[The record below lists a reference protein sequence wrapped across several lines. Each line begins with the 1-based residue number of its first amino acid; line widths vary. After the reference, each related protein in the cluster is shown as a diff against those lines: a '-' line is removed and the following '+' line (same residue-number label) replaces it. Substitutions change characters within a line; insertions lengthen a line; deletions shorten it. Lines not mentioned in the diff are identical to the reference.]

1 MKFAASAAML
11 AYFSTLE
18 TELNRAIELANRAR
32 VNGADPTPGIEIPIA
47 KDLADRVEKLLSIE
61 GVAKKL
67 RELETTMSRE
77 EAALQVA
84 IAVAKGEIK
93 TFESNRDAIEAAVR
107 VAMAVLTEGVVAA
120 PIEGIAKIDLA
131 KNDDGTDYIRIYYA
145 GPIRSAGGTA
155 QALSVLAADYVRAN
169 LGIARFVPRPEE
181 VERYVEEITAYRRV
195 ANLQYLPSDDE
206 IRLIVRN
213 CPICIDGEPTE
224 EAEVE
229 GRRDLARIETNRI
242 RGGMA
247 LVIAEGIALKAPK
260 VKKHVDKLKLEG
272 WDWLDK
278 FVVTVKTDDASA
290 QLKPKDKYLQDLIAG
305 RPVFS
310 YPSRPGGFRLRYG
323 RGRNTSFAAA
333 GISPATMALMDDFIA
348 AGTQIKVE
356 RPGKAAGIAPV
367 DTIDGPTVRLFNG
380 DVLSIKTEEE
390 AKKIRPSVQQI
401 LDIGEILINFGDF
414 LENNHPLV
422 PSSYCYEWWLQ
433 ELAAK
438 TSIKEPGD
446 LKNPNAEKALFLSD
460 TYKVPL
466 HPKYTYLWHDISI
479 DEFSRLAEYIRING
493 KYSDKLTFPNDDKI
507 KTILEVLLVPHIV
520 REKVVFIDE
529 PLPLMRCLGLD
540 TTLKKN
546 WINTESNIL
555 DTVSKASGITIR
567 ARAPIRIGARM
578 GRPEK
583 SDKREMK
590 PAPHVLFPIGGAGG
604 KRRSLVDVK
613 DFVDDEE
620 DKEKNNEFRNS
631 EFQTGLTYQKGKV
644 GTINVQIG
652 SRICPAC
659 KNRTFKNKC
668 TCGKFTHPLFKCE
681 SCGIE
686 IKTPFMGT
694 NTNPPCPKCK
704 KETTSVTEMDIDFI
718 SEYQKALDNVG
729 ERDVYKPKGVLGL
742 TSKNKTPEP
751 LEKGVLRA
759 KHDVVMFKDGTVR
772 YDLSDMPLTHIK
784 PGELGVSV
792 LKFKELGYINDTY
805 GNPLV
810 DENQILELKVQ
821 DIVVSKDCAEYL
833 LKTARFIDD
842 LLTRYYK
849 VEPYYNIERI
859 DDLIGKLVIG
869 LAPHT
874 SAGVLARL
882 VGFTTASVGYG
893 HPFFHAAKRRN
904 CFQGDEKLLVQ
915 KRDGFELLT
924 IRELVESNLIEN
936 TEKDDFGTEIK
947 KINGLRT
954 FAFNIKTKKFELA
967 DITHFSK
974 HIAPEKLIEIKTK
987 SGRKIVVT
995 KDHTFPDSSGEKVR
1009 APDVDE
1015 LLIPWN
1021 IKRPL
1026 IEGKENID
1034 LLSITDAQDVMIRT
1048 DCDVFEDDVQFS
1060 QISNNLG
1067 MSYKTFTNYI
1077 YRKSYPLEI
1086 INRFNHGVIDAG
1098 NYLLGSKRD
1107 KASIKPSIT
1116 VNEDFL
1122 SLLGFYLAEGFIK
1135 KNQNN
1140 CHQVSI
1146 TATKEWARCILEE
1159 KINAVFGLS
1168 PSISGNH
1175 VTICS
1180 RFVLELFEELK
1191 IGKDAKTK
1199 RVPDFVYALPEEKI
1213 SAFLGGYFTGDG
1225 SCSLQSTLEVNVT
1238 SVNKWLIDGMSFLLM
1253 FSGIKHSIYEEE
1265 REVKSDLI
1273 LKFYGKPKLIHSYKI
1288 RIYGSQARKFIEDIG
1303 FLGEKQKYAQDL
1315 LKKWLAKEG
1324 QTRTNFDEDVFI
1336 DKVVEKKE
1344 IKSNDKYVYNLTVD
1358 THHTLICSGITTFQ
1372 CDGDEDCVML
1382 LMDGLLNFSRSY
1394 LPDRRGGQM
1403 DAPLVL
1409 TSRIDPNEV
1418 DKEAHNV
1425 DVLFQYPLAFY
1436 EATLKFANAKDLV
1449 KIMDTVSGR
1458 LGTPGQYEGF
1468 GFTHDTANIAA
1479 GPRNSA
1485 YKTLGTMIEKME
1497 AQLGLARKI
1506 KAVDPTDVAERV
1518 INSHFL
1524 PDLIGNLRS
1533 FSKQKVRCTKCN
1545 AKYRRPPLQG
1555 TCPRCGGN
1563 IVLTVHEGSVRK
1575 YLETSLRIADEYN
1588 VRHYT
1593 KQRLEL
1599 LEIEMRSLFES
1610 DKVKQKG
1617 LADFM

>member
-11 AYFSTLE
+11 AYFSILE

-32 VNGADPTPGIEIPIA
+32 VNGADPTPTIEIPIA

-446 LKNPNAEKALFLSD
+446 LKNPNSEKALFLSD

-479 DEFSRLAEYIRING
+479 DEFSRLAEYFRING
-493 KYSDKLTFPNDDKI
+493 KYSDKLSFPNDDKI

-546 WINTESNIL
+546 RVNTESNIL
-555 DTVSKASGITIR
+555 DMVSKASGITIR

-686 IKTPFMGT
+686 IKTPFAGT

-704 KETTSVTEMDIDFI
+704 KETTSVTEMDIDFL
-718 SEYQKALDNVG
+718 SEYQMALDKVG

-849 VEPYYNIERI
+849 VEPYYNIDKI

-924 IRELVESNLIEN
+924 IRELVESNLIGNIER
-936 TEKDDFGTEIK
+936 DDFGTEYK
-947 KINGLRT
+947 KINGMRT

-967 DITHFSK
+967 DITHISK

-1009 APDVDE
+1009 AQDADE

-1021 IKRPL
+1021 IKRPS

-1034 LLSITDAQDVMIRT
+1034 LLSITDVQDIM
-1048 DCDVFEDDVQFS
+1048 
-1060 QISNNLG
+1060 N
-1067 MSYKTFTNYI
+1067 
-1077 YRKSYPLEI
+1077 
-1086 INRFNHGVIDAG
+1086 
-1098 NYLLGSKRD
+1098 
-1107 KASIKPSIT
+1107 
-1116 VNEDFL
+1116 
-1122 SLLGFYLAEGFIK
+1122 
-1135 KNQNN
+1135 
-1140 CHQVSI
+1140 
-1146 TATKEWARCILEE
+1146 
-1159 KINAVFGLS
+1159 
-1168 PSISGNH
+1168 
-1175 VTICS
+1175 
-1180 RFVLELFEELK
+1180 
-1191 IGKDAKTK
+1191 GKGTKTK
-1199 RVPDFVYALPEEKI
+1199 RIPNFVYSLPEDKI
-1213 SAFLGGYFTGDG
+1213 CAFLRGYFTGDG
-1225 SCSLQSTLEVNVT
+1225 SCSVESTLEVNVT
-1238 SVNKWLIDGMSFLLM
+1238 SVNKWLIDGVSFLLM
-1253 FSGIKHSIYEEE
+1253 FSGIKHSINA
-1265 REVKSDLI
+1265 D
-1273 LKFYGKPKLIHSYKI
+1273 KI
-1288 RIYGSQARKFIEDIG
+1288 RIYGSEARKFIEDIG
-1303 FLGEKQKYAQDL
+1303 FLGEKQKYAKDL
-1315 LKKWLAKEG
+1315 LKKWLVKEG

-1344 IKSNDKYVYNLTVD
+1344 INSSDKYVYNLTVD
-1358 THHTLICSGITTFQ
+1358 THHNLICSGITTFQ

-1533 FSKQKVRCTKCN
+1533 FSKQKVRCTKCG

>member
-1 MKFAASAAML
+1 MKFAASDAML
-11 AYFSTLE
+11 AYFGALE
-18 TELNRAIELANRAR
+18 AELDRAIEIANRAR
-32 VNGADPTPGIEIPIA
+32 ANGADPTPTIEIPIA

-93 TFESNRDAIEAAVR
+93 NFESNRDAIEAAVR

-229 GRRDLARIETNRI
+229 GRRDLPRIETNRI

-333 GISPATMALMDDFIA
+333 GISPATMVMMDDFIA

-356 RPGKAAGIAPV
+356 RPGKAAGTAPV

-380 DVLSIKTEEE
+380 DVLNIKTAEE
-390 AKKIRPSVQQI
+390 AQKIRPSVKQI

-422 PSSYCYEWWLQ
+422 PSSYCFEWWLA
-433 ELAAK
+433 ELMAK
-438 TSIKEPGD
+438 TSIKGD
-446 LKNPNAEKALFLSD
+446 LKNPGQEEALSLSD
-460 TYKVPL
+460 KFKVPL

-479 DEFSRLAEYIRING
+479 EEFSQLSEYIHKNG
-493 KYSDKLTFPNDDKI
+493 AYSDRLSFVLDEKI
-507 KTILEVLLVPHIV
+507 KNILEVLLVPHIV
-520 REKVVFIDE
+520 REKKVVIEE

-540 TTLKKN
+540 TTLKKTS
-546 WINTESNIL
+546 IIMGANIL
-555 DTVSKASGITIR
+555 DAVSKTSGITIR

-583 SDKREMK
+583 SNKREMK

-620 DKEKNNEFRNS
+620 ISKEKNNEFKNS

-652 SRICPAC
+652 QRICPAC
-659 KNRTFKNKC
+659 QNRTFKNRC
-668 TCGKFTHPLFKCE
+668 TCGKFTTPLLKCQ

-686 IKTPFMGT
+686 VNKPI
-694 NTNPPCPKCK
+694 CPKCK

-718 SEYQKALDNVG
+718 SEYQKALDNLG
-729 ERDVYKPKGVLGL
+729 ERDVFKPKGVLGL
-742 TSKNKTPEP
+742 TSRNKTPEP

-792 LKFKELGYINDTY
+792 SKFKEMGYVNDTF
-805 GNPLV
+805 GNPLT
-810 DENQILELKVQ
+810 DENQVLELKVQ

-833 LKTARFIDD
+833 LKTAHFIDD

-849 VEPYYNIERI
+849 VESYYNIDKI

-882 VGFTTASVGYG
+882 VGFTTASVGYA

-904 CFQGDEKLLVQ
+904 CFHGDEKLMVQ
-915 KRDGFELLT
+915 RGDNFELLT
-924 IRELVESNLIEN
+924 IRELVELNLIDN
-936 TEKDDFGTEIK
+936 LEKDDFGTEYK
-947 KINGLRT
+947 KVKGLKT
-954 FAFNIKTKKFELA
+954 FAFNIRTKKLEFA
-967 DITHFSK
+967 DITHVSK
-974 HIAPEKLIEIKTK
+974 HVSPEKLIEIKTK

-995 KDHTFPDSSGEKVR
+995 KDHLFPDKSGEKVR
-1009 APDVDE
+1009 AEDADE

-1021 IKRPL
+1021 IKRPPV
-1026 IEGKENID
+1026 ESKENID
-1034 LLSITDAQDVMIRT
+1034 LLSITD
-1048 DCDVFEDDVQFS
+1048 
-1060 QISNNLG
+1060 
-1067 MSYKTFTNYI
+1067 
-1077 YRKSYPLEI
+1077 
-1086 INRFNHGVIDAG
+1086 
-1098 NYLLGSKRD
+1098 
-1107 KASIKPSIT
+1107 
-1116 VNEDFL
+1116 
-1122 SLLGFYLAEGFIK
+1122 
-1135 KNQNN
+1135 
-1140 CHQVSI
+1140 
-1146 TATKEWARCILEE
+1146 E
-1159 KINAVFGLS
+1159 KI
-1168 PSISGNH
+1168 
-1175 VTICS
+1175 
-1180 RFVLELFEELK
+1180 
-1191 IGKDAKTK
+1191 K
-1199 RVPDFVYALPEEKI
+1199 RIPNFIYSLPEDKI
-1213 SAFLGGYFTGDG
+1213 KAFLRDYFTGDG
-1225 SCSLQSTLEVNVT
+1225 SCSLESNLEVNVT
-1238 SVNKWLIDGMSFLLM
+1238 SANKWLIDGVSYLLM
-1253 FSGIKHSIYEEE
+1253 FSGIKHSIYE
-1265 REVKSDLI
+1265 D
-1273 LKFYGKPKLIHSYKI
+1273 SYKI
-1288 RIYGSQARKFIEDIG
+1288 RIYGREAGKFIEDIG
-1303 FLGEKQKYAQDL
+1303 FLGEKQKHAEEL
-1315 LKKWLAKEG
+1315 MKKWLPKKG
-1324 QTRTNFDEDVFI
+1324 SVRTSFDEDVFI

-1344 IKSNDKYVYNLTVD
+1344 INSRDKYVYNLTVD
-1358 THHTLICSGITTFQ
+1358 THHSLICSGITTFQ

-1382 LMDGLLNFSRSY
+1382 LMDGLVNFSRSY

-1436 EATLKFANAKDLV
+1436 EATLKYANPKDLV

-1458 LGTPGQYEGF
+1458 LGTPAQYEGF

-1506 KAVDPTDVAERV
+1506 KAVDPQDVAERV

-1533 FSKQKVRCTKCN
+1533 FSKQKVRCTKCG

>member
-1 MKFAASAAML
+1 MKFAASETML
-11 AYFSTLE
+11 AYFNTLE

-32 VNGADPTPGIEIPIA
+32 ANGSDPTPTIEIPIA
-47 KDLADRVEKLLSIE
+47 KDLADRVEKLLNIE

-84 IAVAKGEIK
+84 ISVAKGEIK
-93 TFESNRDAIEAAVR
+93 RFDSNKDAIEAAVR

-229 GRRDLARIETNRI
+229 GRRDLQRIETNRI

-272 WDWLDK
+272 WDWLEK
-278 FVVTVKTDDASA
+278 FVVTVKSDDPSA

-333 GISPATMALMDDFIA
+333 GTSPATMIMMDDFIA
-348 AGTQIKVE
+348 AGTQLKVE
-356 RPGKAAGIAPV
+356 RPGKAAAMGPV
-367 DTIDGPTVRLFNG
+367 DTLEGPTVRLFNG
-380 DVLSIKTEEE
+380 DVLRIDTAEE
-390 AKKIRPSVQQI
+390 ALKIRPSVQKI

-422 PSSYCYEWWLQ
+422 PSSYCYEWWIQ

-438 TSIKEPGD
+438 TATIKELGD
-446 LKNPNAEKALFLSD
+446 LKDPDQEKALSLSR
-460 TYKVPL
+460 TYSVPL

-479 DEFSRLAEYIRING
+479 DDYSRLAEYIQKNG
-493 KYSDKLTFPNDDKI
+493 KYTEKLSFPVDEKI
-507 KTILEVLLVPHIV
+507 KDILEVLLVPHIV
-520 REKVVFIDE
+520 REKQIYIVE
-529 PLPLMRCLGLD
+529 PLPLMTCLGMD
-540 TTLKKN
+540 KTLKKT
-546 WINTESNIL
+546 WSIPEANIM
-555 DTVSKASGITIR
+555 DTLLKVSGIIIR

-590 PAPHVLFPIGGAGG
+590 PAPHVLFPIGDAGG
-604 KRRSLVDVK
+604 KRRSLQNAK
-613 DFVDDEE
+613 EFVEEE
-620 DKEKNNEFRNS
+620 DNGNGRNNDLK
-631 EFQTGLTYQKGKV
+631 TGLTIQKGKV
-644 GTINVQIG
+644 GTIKVQIG
-652 SRICPAC
+652 QRICSSC
-659 KNRTFKNKC
+659 KIKTYKNRC
-668 TCGKFTHPLFKCE
+668 SCGKFTQPLLKCE

-686 IKTPFMGT
+686 VNKPL
-694 NTNPPCPKCK
+694 CPKCN
-704 KETTSVTEMDIDFI
+704 KETDCVTEMDIDFK
-718 SEYQKALDNVG
+718 SEVALALNNIG
-729 ERDVYKPKGVLGL
+729 ERDTLEIKCVLGL
-742 TSKNKTPEP
+742 MSKNKSPEP
-751 LEKGVLRA
+751 LEKGALRA
-759 KHDVVMFKDGTVR
+759 KHDIVMFKDGTVR

-784 PGELGVSV
+784 PKEIGVAVSK
-792 LKFKELGYINDTY
+792 LKELGYVNDTY

-821 DIVVSKDCAEYL
+821 DIVVSKDCGEYL

-842 LLTRYYK
+842 LLVKYYK
-849 VEPYYNIERI
+849 VESYYNMENIR
-859 DDLIGKLVIG
+859 DLIGKLVIG

-874 SAGVLARL
+874 SAGVLGRL
-882 VGFTTASVGYG
+882 VGFTNASVGYA

-904 CFQGDEKLLVQ
+904 
-915 KRDGFELLT
+915 
-924 IRELVESNLIEN
+924 
-936 TEKDDFGTEIK
+936 
-947 KINGLRT
+947 
-954 FAFNIKTKKFELA
+954 
-967 DITHFSK
+967 
-974 HIAPEKLIEIKTK
+974 
-987 SGRKIVVT
+987 
-995 KDHTFPDSSGEKVR
+995 
-1009 APDVDE
+1009 
-1015 LLIPWN
+1015 
-1021 IKRPL
+1021 
-1026 IEGKENID
+1026 
-1034 LLSITDAQDVMIRT
+1034 
-1048 DCDVFEDDVQFS
+1048 
-1060 QISNNLG
+1060 
-1067 MSYKTFTNYI
+1067 
-1077 YRKSYPLEI
+1077 
-1086 INRFNHGVIDAG
+1086 
-1098 NYLLGSKRD
+1098 
-1107 KASIKPSIT
+1107 
-1116 VNEDFL
+1116 
-1122 SLLGFYLAEGFIK
+1122 
-1135 KNQNN
+1135 
-1140 CHQVSI
+1140 
-1146 TATKEWARCILEE
+1146 
-1159 KINAVFGLS
+1159 
-1168 PSISGNH
+1168 
-1175 VTICS
+1175 
-1180 RFVLELFEELK
+1180 
-1191 IGKDAKTK
+1191 
-1199 RVPDFVYALPEEKI
+1199 
-1213 SAFLGGYFTGDG
+1213 
-1225 SCSLQSTLEVNVT
+1225 
-1238 SVNKWLIDGMSFLLM
+1238 
-1253 FSGIKHSIYEEE
+1253 
-1265 REVKSDLI
+1265 
-1273 LKFYGKPKLIHSYKI
+1273 
-1288 RIYGSQARKFIEDIG
+1288 
-1303 FLGEKQKYAQDL
+1303 
-1315 LKKWLAKEG
+1315 
-1324 QTRTNFDEDVFI
+1324 
-1336 DKVVEKKE
+1336 
-1344 IKSNDKYVYNLTVD
+1344 
-1358 THHTLICSGITTFQ
+1358 

-1425 DVLFQYPLAFY
+1425 DVRFQYPLEFY
-1436 EATLKFANAKDLV
+1436 EATLAYKNPKDLV
-1449 KIMDTVSGR
+1449 KIMDMVSGR
-1458 LGTPGQYEGF
+1458 LGTPAQYEGF

-1479 GPRNSA
+1479 GPKNSA

-1506 KAVDPTDVAERV
+1506 KAVDPQDVAERV

-1524 PDLIGNLRS
+1524 PDLVGNLRS
-1533 FSKQKVRCTKCN
+1533 FSKQKVRCTKCG
-1545 AKYRRPPLQG
+1545 AKYRRPPLRG
-1555 TCPRCGGN
+1555 SCPKCGGN

-1588 VRHYT
+1588 VKPYT
-1593 KQRLEL
+1593 KQRLQL

>member
-1 MKFAASAAML
+1 MKFAASETML
-11 AYFSTLE
+11 AYFNTLE
-18 TELNRAIELANRAR
+18 LELNRAIELANRAR
-32 VNGADPTPGIEIPIA
+32 ANGADPTPASEIPIA
-47 KDLADRVEKLLSIE
+47 KDLADRVEKLLNIE

-84 IAVAKGEIK
+84 ICVAKGEIK
-93 TFESNRDAIEAAVR
+93 HFDSNRDAIEAAVR

-229 GRRDLARIETNRI
+229 GRRDLQRIETNRI

-272 WDWLDK
+272 WDWLEK
-278 FVVTVKTDDASA
+278 FVVTVKSDDPSA

-333 GISPATMALMDDFIA
+333 GTSPATMVMMDDFIA
-348 AGTQIKVE
+348 AGTQLKVE
-356 RPGKAAGIAPV
+356 RPGKAAAMGPV
-367 DTIDGPTVRLFNG
+367 DTLEGPTVRLFNG
-380 DVLSIKTEEE
+380 DVLRIDTAEE
-390 AKKIRPSVQQI
+390 ALKLRPSVQKI

-422 PSSYCYEWWLQ
+422 PSSYCYEWWIQ
-433 ELAAK
+433 ELEAK
-438 TSIKEPGD
+438 IRTLNLNTATLKELGD
-446 LKNPNAEKALFLSD
+446 LKNPDQEKVLSLSR
-460 TYKVPL
+460 TYNVPL

-479 DEFSRLAEYIRING
+479 DDYSRLAEYIQENG
-493 KYSDKLTFPNDDKI
+493 KYEEKLSFPMDEKI
-507 KTILEVLLVPHIV
+507 KDILEVLLVPHIV
-520 REKVVFIDE
+520 REKQIYVNE
-529 PLPLMRCLGLD
+529 PLPLMVCLGFETPIISNNLNGVSNID
-540 TTLKKN
+540 KTLKKT
-546 WINTESNIL
+546 WTVPEANIMDML
-555 DTVSKASGITIR
+555 LKVSGMTIR

-590 PAPHVLFPIGGAGG
+590 PAPHVLFPIGDAGG
-604 KRRSLVDVK
+604 KRRSLQNAKEYVE
-613 DFVDDEE
+613 EE
-620 DKEKNNEFRNS
+620 DGDWRNNDLK
-631 EFQTGLTYQKGKV
+631 TGLTIQKGKV
-644 GTINVQIG
+644 GTIKVEIG
-652 SRICPAC
+652 QRICSSC
-659 KNRTFKNKC
+659 KIKTFKNRC
-668 TCGKFTHPLFKCE
+668 LCGKYTQPLLKCD

-686 IKTPFMGT
+686 VNKPL
-694 NTNPPCPKCK
+694 CPKCNK
-704 KETTSVTEMDIDFI
+704 ATTCVTEMDIDFK
-718 SEYQKALDNVG
+718 SEVALALNNIG
-729 ERDVYKPKGVLGL
+729 ERDTLEIKCVLGL
-742 TSKNKTPEP
+742 MSKNKTPEP
-751 LEKGVLRA
+751 LEKGALRA
-759 KHDVVMFKDGTVR
+759 KHDIVMFKDGTVR

-784 PGELGVSV
+784 PKEIGVGVS
-792 LKFKELGYINDTY
+792 KMKELGYVNDTY

-821 DIVVSKDCAEYL
+821 DIVVSKDCGEYL

-842 LLTRYYK
+842 LLVKYYK
-849 VEPYYNIERI
+849 VESYYNLENIS
-859 DDLIGKLVIG
+859 DLIGELVIG

-874 SAGVLARL
+874 SAGVLGRL
-882 VGFTTASVGYG
+882 VGFTNASVGYA

-904 CFQGDEKLLVQ
+904 CFHGDEKLLVL
-915 KRDGFELLT
+915 KGDSFELLT
-924 IRELVESNLIEN
+924 IHELVELNLIGE
-936 TEKDDFGTEIK
+936 TEKDDFGAEYKEVHGIK
-947 KINGLRT
+947 T
-954 FAFNIKTKKFELA
+954 YAFNIKTKKFELA
-967 DITHFSK
+967 DITHVSK
-974 HIAPEKLIEIKTK
+974 HVAPEKLIEIKTK

-995 KDHTFPDSSGEKVR
+995 KDHPFPDRTGAKVR
-1009 APDVDE
+1009 AADVKE

-1021 IKRPL
+1021 LKRPT
-1026 IEGKENID
+1026 IETKKNID
-1034 LLSITDAQDVMIRT
+1034 LL
-1048 DCDVFEDDVQFS
+1048 
-1060 QISNNLG
+1060 
-1067 MSYKTFTNYI
+1067 
-1077 YRKSYPLEI
+1077 I
-1086 INRFNHGVIDAG
+1086 I
-1098 NYLLGSKRD
+1098 
-1107 KASIKPSIT
+1107 
-1116 VNEDFL
+1116 
-1122 SLLGFYLAEGFIK
+1122 
-1135 KNQNN
+1135 
-1140 CHQVSI
+1140 
-1146 TATKEWARCILEE
+1146 
-1159 KINAVFGLS
+1159 
-1168 PSISGNH
+1168 
-1175 VTICS
+1175 
-1180 RFVLELFEELK
+1180 
-1191 IGKDAKTK
+1191 DAKTN
-1199 RVPDFVYALPEEKI
+1199 RVPNFVYSLPKDKLSALLI
-1213 SAFLGGYFTGDG
+1213 GYFTEYG
-1225 SCSLQSTLEVNVT
+1225 SCSLKSTIEVNLT
-1238 SVNKWLIDGMSFLLM
+1238 SENKWLIDAVSILLM
-1253 FSGIKHSIYEEE
+1253 FSGIKHSIYKE
-1265 REVKSDLI
+1265 
-1273 LKFYGKPKLIHSYKI
+1273 KI
-1288 RIYGSQARKFIEDIG
+1288 GIYSSEAEKFIENIG
-1303 FLGEKQKYAQDL
+1303 FLGEMQKNAEEL
-1315 LKKWLAKEG
+1315 LNKWMENKG
-1324 QTRTNFDEDVFI
+1324 QTRTSFDEDVFI

-1344 IKSNDKYVYNLTVD
+1344 IISQDKYVYNLTVD
-1358 THHTLICSGITTFQ
+1358 THHSLICSGITTFQ

-1425 DVLFQYPLAFY
+1425 DVRFQYPLEFY
-1436 EATLKFANAKDLV
+1436 EATLAYTNPKDLV
-1449 KIMDTVSGR
+1449 KIMDMVSGR
-1458 LGTPGQYEGF
+1458 LGTPAQYEGF
-1468 GFTHDTANIAA
+1468 GFTHDTTNIAA

-1506 KAVDPTDVAERV
+1506 KAVDPQDVAERV

-1524 PDLIGNLRS
+1524 PDIIGNLRS
-1533 FSKQKVRCTKCN
+1533 FSKQKVRCTKCG
-1545 AKYRRPPLQG
+1545 AKYRRPPLRG
-1555 TCPRCGGN
+1555 SCPKCGGN

-1575 YLETSLRIADEYN
+1575 YLETSLRVADEYN
-1588 VRHYT
+1588 VRPYT

>member
-1 MKFAASAAML
+1 MKFAASETML
-11 AYFSTLE
+11 AYFNTLE
-18 TELNRAIELANRAR
+18 LELNRAIELANRAR
-32 VNGADPTPGIEIPIA
+32 ANGADPTPAIEIPIA
-47 KDLADRVEKLLSIE
+47 KDLADRVEKLLNIE

-84 IAVAKGEIK
+84 ICVAKGEIK
-93 TFESNRDAIEAAVR
+93 QFDSNRDAIEAAVR

-272 WDWLDK
+272 WDWLEK
-278 FVVTVKTDDASA
+278 FVVTVKSDDPSA

-333 GISPATMALMDDFIA
+333 GISPATMVMMDDFIA
-348 AGTQIKVE
+348 AGTQLKVE
-356 RPGKAAGIAPV
+356 RPGKAAAMGPV
-367 DTIDGPTVRLFNG
+367 DTLEGPTVRLFNG
-380 DVLSIKTEEE
+380 DVLRIDTAEE
-390 AKKIRPSVQQI
+390 ALKIRPSVQKI

-422 PSSYCYEWWLQ
+422 PSSYCYEWWIQ

-438 TSIKEPGD
+438 TVAIKELGD
-446 LKNPNAEKALFLSD
+446 LKDPDQEKALSLSR
-460 TYKVPL
+460 TYNVPL
-466 HPKYTYLWHDISI
+466 HPKYTYLWHDISV
-479 DEFSRLAEYIRING
+479 DDYSLLAEYIQKNG
-493 KYSDKLTFPNDDKI
+493 KYVEKLTFPMDEKI
-507 KTILEVLLVPHIV
+507 KDILEVLLVPHIV
-520 REKVVFIDE
+520 REKQIYIDE
-529 PLPLMRCLGLD
+529 PLPLMTCLGFEIPIISKNLNGVSNND
-540 TTLKKN
+540 NILKKT
-546 WINTESNIL
+546 WTVTQGNIM
-555 DTVSKASGITIR
+555 DTLLKVSGITIR

-590 PAPHVLFPIGGAGG
+590 PAPHVLFPIGEAGG
-604 KRRSLVDVK
+604 KRRLLQNAKEYVE
-613 DFVDDEE
+613 EE
-620 DKEKNNEFRNS
+620 DGDGRNNDLR
-631 EFQTGLTYQKGKV
+631 TGLTIQKGKV
-644 GTINVQIG
+644 GTIKVQIG
-652 SRICPAC
+652 QRICSSC
-659 KNRTFKNKC
+659 KIKTFKNRC
-668 TCGKFTHPLFKCE
+668 SCGIFTQPLLKCE
-681 SCGIE
+681 SCSIE
-686 IKTPFMGT
+686 VNKPL
-694 NTNPPCPKCK
+694 CPKCNK
-704 KETTSVTEMDIDFI
+704 KTTCVTEMDIDFK
-718 SEYQKALDNVG
+718 SEVALALHNIG
-729 ERDVYKPKGVLGL
+729 ERDTLEIKCVLGL
-742 TSKNKTPEP
+742 MSKNKSPEP
-751 LEKGVLRA
+751 LEKGALRA
-759 KHDVVMFKDGTVR
+759 KHDIVMFKDGTVR

-784 PGELGVSV
+784 PKEIGVQVS
-792 LKFKELGYINDTY
+792 KMKELGYVNDTY

-821 DIVVSKDCAEYL
+821 DIVVSKDCGEYL

-842 LLTRYYK
+842 LLVKYYK
-849 VEPYYNIERI
+849 VESYYNLEKIS
-859 DDLIGKLVIG
+859 DLIGELVIG

-874 SAGVLARL
+874 SAGVLGRL
-882 VGFTTASVGYG
+882 VGFTNASVGYA

-904 CFQGDEKLLVQ
+904 CFHGDEKLLVF
-915 KRDGFELLT
+915 KGDGFELLT
-924 IRELVESNLIEN
+924 IRELVELNLIGK
-936 TEKDDFGTEIK
+936 TQKDDFGAEYKEIQGIK
-947 KINGLRT
+947 T
-954 FAFNIKTKKFELA
+954 YAFNIKTKKFELA
-967 DITHFSK
+967 DITHVSK
-974 HIAPEKLIEIKTK
+974 NVSPEKLIEIKTK

-995 KDHTFPDSSGEKVR
+995 KDHLFPDRKCAKVR
-1009 APDVDE
+1009 AEDVKE

-1021 IKRPL
+1021 LKRPL
-1026 IEGKENID
+1026 IE
-1034 LLSITDAQDVMIRT
+1034 
-1048 DCDVFEDDVQFS
+1048 
-1060 QISNNLG
+1060 
-1067 MSYKTFTNYI
+1067 
-1077 YRKSYPLEI
+1077 
-1086 INRFNHGVIDAG
+1086 
-1098 NYLLGSKRD
+1098 
-1107 KASIKPSIT
+1107 
-1116 VNEDFL
+1116 
-1122 SLLGFYLAEGFIK
+1122 
-1135 KNQNN
+1135 
-1140 CHQVSI
+1140 
-1146 TATKEWARCILEE
+1146 TKEYIDMFS
-1159 KINAVFGLS
+1159 KI
-1168 PSISGNH
+1168 
-1175 VTICS
+1175 
-1180 RFVLELFEELK
+1180 
-1191 IGKDAKTK
+1191 DAKTN
-1199 RVPDFVYALPEEKI
+1199 RVPNFVYSLPKDKI
-1213 SAFLGGYFTGDG
+1213 SALLIGYFTEYG
-1225 SCSLQSTLEVNVT
+1225 SCSLQSTIEVNLT
-1238 SVNKWLIDGMSFLLM
+1238 SENKWLIDAVSILLM
-1253 FSGIKHSIYEEE
+1253 FSGIKHSIYKE
-1265 REVKSDLI
+1265 
-1273 LKFYGKPKLIHSYKI
+1273 KI
-1288 RIYGSQARKFIEDIG
+1288 GIYSSEAEKFIEDVG
-1303 FLGEKQKYAQDL
+1303 FLGEMQKNAEEL
-1315 LKKWLAKEG
+1315 LNKWMENKG
-1324 QTRTNFDEDVFI
+1324 QTRTSLDEDVFI

-1344 IKSNDKYVYNLTVD
+1344 INSQDKYVYNLTVD
-1358 THHTLICSGITTFQ
+1358 THHSLICSGITTFQ

-1425 DVLFQYPLAFY
+1425 DVRFQYPLEFY
-1436 EATLKFANAKDLV
+1436 EATLAYTNPKDLV
-1449 KIMDTVSGR
+1449 KIMDMVSGR
-1458 LGTPGQYEGF
+1458 LGTPAQYEGF
-1468 GFTHDTANIAA
+1468 GFTHDTTNIAA

-1506 KAVDPTDVAERV
+1506 KAVDPQDVAERV

-1524 PDLIGNLRS
+1524 PDIIGNLRS
-1533 FSKQKVRCTKCN
+1533 FSKQKVRCTKCG
-1545 AKYRRPPLQG
+1545 AKYRRPPLRG
-1555 TCPRCGGN
+1555 SCPKCGGN

-1575 YLETSLRIADEYN
+1575 YLETSLRVADEYN
-1588 VRHYT
+1588 VRPYT

>member
-1 MKFAASAAML
+1 MKFAASAEML
-11 AYFSTLE
+11 VYFNTLE

-32 VNGADPTPGIEIPIA
+32 ANGADPTPTIEIPIA

-229 GRRDLARIETNRI
+229 GRRDLPRIETNRI

-290 QLKPKDKYLQDLIAG
+290 QLKPRDKYLQDLIAG

-333 GISPATMALMDDFIA
+333 GISPATMVMMDDFIA

-438 TSIKEPGD
+438 TSIKED
-446 LKNPNAEKALFLSD
+446 LKNPNAEKALLLSD

-479 DEFSRLAEYIRING
+479 DEFSRLSEYIRING
-493 KYSDKLTFPNDDKI
+493 KYSDKLSFPIDEKI

-520 REKVVFIDE
+520 REKLVFIDE

-540 TTLKKN
+540 TTFKKN
-546 WINTESNIL
+546 WTNTESNIL
-555 DTVSKASGITIR
+555 DTVSKVSGITIR

-613 DFVDDEE
+613 DFVDDDDI
-620 DKEKNNEFRNS
+620 DKEKKNEFKSS

-652 SRICPAC
+652 QRICPAC
-659 KNRTFKNKC
+659 KNRTFKNRC
-668 TCGKFTHPLFKCE
+668 TCGKFTHPLLKCE

-686 IKTPFMGT
+686 VEKTI
-694 NTNPPCPKCK
+694 CPKCK

-784 PGELGVSV
+784 PRELGVSV
-792 LKFKELGYINDTY
+792 
-805 GNPLV
+805 
-810 DENQILELKVQ
+810 
-821 DIVVSKDCAEYL
+821 S
-833 LKTARFIDD
+833 
-842 LLTRYYK
+842 
-849 VEPYYNIERI
+849 
-859 DDLIGKLVIG
+859 
-869 LAPHT
+869 
-874 SAGVLARL
+874 
-882 VGFTTASVGYG
+882 
-893 HPFFHAAKRRN
+893 
-904 CFQGDEKLLVQ
+904 
-915 KRDGFELLT
+915 
-924 IRELVESNLIEN
+924 
-936 TEKDDFGTEIK
+936 EI
-947 KINGLRT
+947 
-954 FAFNIKTKKFELA
+954 
-967 DITHFSK
+967 
-974 HIAPEKLIEIKTK
+974 
-987 SGRKIVVT
+987 
-995 KDHTFPDSSGEKVR
+995 
-1009 APDVDE
+1009 
-1015 LLIPWN
+1015 
-1021 IKRPL
+1021 
-1026 IEGKENID
+1026 
-1034 LLSITDAQDVMIRT
+1034 
-1048 DCDVFEDDVQFS
+1048 
-1060 QISNNLG
+1060 
-1067 MSYKTFTNYI
+1067 
-1077 YRKSYPLEI
+1077 
-1086 INRFNHGVIDAG
+1086 
-1098 NYLLGSKRD
+1098 
-1107 KASIKPSIT
+1107 
-1116 VNEDFL
+1116 
-1122 SLLGFYLAEGFIK
+1122 
-1135 KNQNN
+1135 
-1140 CHQVSI
+1140 
-1146 TATKEWARCILEE
+1146 
-1159 KINAVFGLS
+1159 
-1168 PSISGNH
+1168 
-1175 VTICS
+1175 
-1180 RFVLELFEELK
+1180 
-1191 IGKDAKTK
+1191 
-1199 RVPDFVYALPEEKI
+1199 
-1213 SAFLGGYFTGDG
+1213 
-1225 SCSLQSTLEVNVT
+1225 
-1238 SVNKWLIDGMSFLLM
+1238 
-1253 FSGIKHSIYEEE
+1253 
-1265 REVKSDLI
+1265 
-1273 LKFYGKPKLIHSYKI
+1273 
-1288 RIYGSQARKFIEDIG
+1288 
-1303 FLGEKQKYAQDL
+1303 
-1315 LKKWLAKEG
+1315 
-1324 QTRTNFDEDVFI
+1324 
-1336 DKVVEKKE
+1336 
-1344 IKSNDKYVYNLTVD
+1344 
-1358 THHTLICSGITTFQ
+1358 
-1372 CDGDEDCVML
+1372 
-1382 LMDGLLNFSRSY
+1382 
-1394 LPDRRGGQM
+1394 
-1403 DAPLVL
+1403 
-1409 TSRIDPNEV
+1409 
-1418 DKEAHNV
+1418 
-1425 DVLFQYPLAFY
+1425 
-1436 EATLKFANAKDLV
+1436 
-1449 KIMDTVSGR
+1449 
-1458 LGTPGQYEGF
+1458 
-1468 GFTHDTANIAA
+1468 
-1479 GPRNSA
+1479 
-1485 YKTLGTMIEKME
+1485 
-1497 AQLGLARKI
+1497 
-1506 KAVDPTDVAERV
+1506 
-1518 INSHFL
+1518 
-1524 PDLIGNLRS
+1524 
-1533 FSKQKVRCTKCN
+1533 
-1545 AKYRRPPLQG
+1545 
-1555 TCPRCGGN
+1555 
-1563 IVLTVHEGSVRK
+1563 
-1575 YLETSLRIADEYN
+1575 
-1588 VRHYT
+1588 
-1593 KQRLEL
+1593 
-1599 LEIEMRSLFES
+1599 
-1610 DKVKQKG
+1610 
-1617 LADFM
+1617 

>member
-1 MKFAASAAML
+1 MKFAASETML
-11 AYFSTLE
+11 AYFNTLE
-18 TELNRAIELANRAR
+18 QELNRAIELANRAR
-32 VNGADPTPGIEIPIA
+32 ANGADPTPASEIPIA
-47 KDLADRVEKLLSIE
+47 KDLADRVEKLLNIE

-84 IAVAKGEIK
+84 ICVAKGEIK
-93 TFESNRDAIEAAVR
+93 QFDSSRDAIEAAVR

-120 PIEGIAKIDLA
+120 PIEGIARIDLA

-272 WDWLDK
+272 WNWLEK
-278 FVVTVKTDDASA
+278 FVVTVKSDDPSA

-333 GISPATMALMDDFIA
+333 GTSPATMVLMDDFIA
-348 AGTQIKVE
+348 AGTQLKIE
-356 RPGKAAGIAPV
+356 RPGKAAAMGPV
-367 DTIDGPTVRLFNG
+367 DTLEGPTVRLFNG
-380 DVLSIKTEEE
+380 DVLRVDTAEE
-390 AKKIRPSVQQI
+390 ALKIRPSVQKI

-422 PSSYCYEWWLQ
+422 PSSYCYEWWIQ

-438 TSIKEPGD
+438 TSIKELGD
-446 LKNPNAEKALFLSD
+446 LKNPDQEKALSLSR
-460 TYKVPL
+460 TYNVAL

-479 DEFSRLAEYIRING
+479 EDYSRLAEYIQKYG
-493 KYSDKLTFPNDDKI
+493 KFEEKLSFQVDEKI
-507 KTILEVLLVPHIV
+507 KDILEALLVPHIV
-520 REKVVFIDE
+520 REKHIYIDE
-529 PLPLMRCLGLD
+529 PLPLMTCLGFGTPIISKDLYGISNID
-540 TTLKKN
+540 KTLKKN
-546 WINTESNIL
+546 WTVAQGNIM
-555 DTVSKASGITIR
+555 DTLLKVSGITIR

-583 SDKREMK
+583 SDKREMT
-590 PAPHVLFPIGGAGG
+590 PAPHVLFPIGDAGG
-604 KRRSLVDVK
+604 KRRLLQNA
-613 DFVDDEE
+613 
-620 DKEKNNEFRNS
+620 KEYVEQDNGKGRHNDLK
-631 EFQTGLTYQKGKV
+631 TGLTIQKGKI
-644 GTINVQIG
+644 GTIKVEIG
-652 SRICPAC
+652 QRICSSC
-659 KNRTFKNKC
+659 KIKTFKNRC
-668 TCGKFTHPLFKCE
+668 TCGKYTQPLLKCE
-681 SCGIE
+681 SCSIE
-686 IKTPFMGT
+686 VNKPL
-694 NTNPPCPKCK
+694 CPKCNK
-704 KETTSVTEMDIDFI
+704 ATTCITEMDIDLK
-718 SEYQKALDNVG
+718 SEVALALNNIG
-729 ERDVYKPKGVLGL
+729 ERDTLEIKCVLGL
-742 TSKNKTPEP
+742 MSKNKTPEP
-751 LEKGVLRA
+751 LEKGALRA
-759 KHDVVMFKDGTVR
+759 KHDIVMFKDGTVR

-784 PGELGVSV
+784 PKEISVAVS
-792 LKFKELGYINDTY
+792 KMKDLGYVNDTY

-821 DIVVSKDCAEYL
+821 DIVVSKDCGEYL

-842 LLTRYYK
+842 LLVKYYK
-849 VEPYYNIERI
+849 VESYYNLEKIS
-859 DDLIGKLVIG
+859 DLIGQLVIG

-874 SAGVLARL
+874 SAGVLGRL
-882 VGFTTASVGYG
+882 VGFTNASVGYA

-904 CFQGDEKLLVQ
+904 CFQGDEKLLVL
-915 KRDGFELLT
+915 KEDGFELLT
-924 IRELVESNLIEN
+924 IRELVEPNLIRE
-936 TEKDDFGTEIK
+936 TQKDDYGAEYREIHGIK
-947 KINGLRT
+947 T
-954 FAFNIKTKKFELA
+954 YAFNIKTKKFELA
-967 DITHFSK
+967 DITHISK
-974 HIAPEKLIEIKTK
+974 HAAPEKLIEIRTK

-995 KDHTFPDSSGEKVR
+995 KDHPFPDRSGTKVR
-1009 APDVDE
+1009 AEDAEE

-1021 IKRPL
+1021 LKRPA
-1026 IEGKENID
+1026 IKTKENIE
-1034 LLSITDAQDVMIRT
+1034 LLSITDAQDV
-1048 DCDVFEDDVQFS
+1048 
-1060 QISNNLG
+1060 
-1067 MSYKTFTNYI
+1067 
-1077 YRKSYPLEI
+1077 
-1086 INRFNHGVIDAG
+1086 
-1098 NYLLGSKRD
+1098 
-1107 KASIKPSIT
+1107 
-1116 VNEDFL
+1116 
-1122 SLLGFYLAEGFIK
+1122 
-1135 KNQNN
+1135 
-1140 CHQVSI
+1140 
-1146 TATKEWARCILEE
+1146 
-1159 KINAVFGLS
+1159 
-1168 PSISGNH
+1168 
-1175 VTICS
+1175 
-1180 RFVLELFEELK
+1180 ELK

-1199 RVPDFVYALPEEKI
+1199 RVPNFVYGLAREKR
-1213 SAFLGGYFTGDG
+1213 SAFLRGYFTGDG
-1225 SCSLQSTLEVNVT
+1225 SCSLQSTLEVNLT
-1238 SVNKWLIDGMSFLLM
+1238 SVNKWLIDAVSILLM
-1253 FSGIKHSIYEEE
+1253 FSGIKHSIHEEE
-1265 REVKSDLI
+1265 RSVKSDLI
-1273 LKFYGKPKLIHSYKI
+1273 LTFYEKPKLLHSYKI
-1288 RIYGSQARKFIEDIG
+1288 RIYSDEAGKFIEDIG
-1303 FLGEKQKYAQDL
+1303 FLGEKQKHAEEL
-1315 LKKWLAKEG
+1315 LKKWQATKG
-1324 QTRTNFDEDVFI
+1324 RTRTSFDEDVFI
-1336 DKVVEKKE
+1336 DIVVERKE
-1344 IKSNDKYVYNLTVD
+1344 ISPQDKFVYNLTVD
-1358 THHTLICSGITTFQ
+1358 THHSLICSGITTFQ

-1425 DVLFQYPLAFY
+1425 DVRFQYPLEFY
-1436 EATLKFANAKDLV
+1436 EATLAYTNPKDLV
-1449 KIMDTVSGR
+1449 KIMDMVSGR
-1458 LGTPGQYEGF
+1458 LGTPAQYEGF

-1506 KAVDPTDVAERV
+1506 KAVDPQDVAERV

-1533 FSKQKVRCTKCN
+1533 FSKQKVRCTKCG
-1545 AKYRRPPLQG
+1545 AKYRRPPLRG
-1555 TCPRCGGN
+1555 SCPRCGGN

-1575 YLETSLRIADEYN
+1575 YLETSLRVADEYN
-1588 VRHYT
+1588 VRPYT
-1593 KQRLEL
+1593 KQRLQL
-1599 LEIEMRSLFES
+1599 LEIEMKSLFES
-1610 DKVKQKG
+1610 DKVKQMG

>member
-1 MKFAASAAML
+1 MKFAASETML
-11 AYFSTLE
+11 AYFNTLE
-18 TELNRAIELANRAR
+18 QELNRAIELANRAR
-32 VNGADPTPGIEIPIA
+32 ANGADPTPASEIPIA
-47 KDLADRVEKLLSIE
+47 KDLADRVEKLLNIE

-84 IAVAKGEIK
+84 ICVAKGEIK
-93 TFESNRDAIEAAVR
+93 QFDSNKDAIEASVR

-272 WDWLDK
+272 WDWLEK
-278 FVVTVKTDDASA
+278 FVVTVKSDDPSA

-333 GISPATMALMDDFIA
+333 GTSPATMVMMDDFIA
-348 AGTQIKVE
+348 AGTQLKVE
-356 RPGKAAGIAPV
+356 RPGKAAAMGPV
-367 DTIDGPTVRLFNG
+367 DTLEGPTVRLFNG
-380 DVLSIKTEEE
+380 DVLRIDSAEE
-390 AKKIRPSVQQI
+390 ALKLRPSVQKI

-422 PSSYCYEWWLQ
+422 PSSYCYEWWIQ

-438 TSIKEPGD
+438 TSIKELGD
-446 LKNPNAEKALFLSD
+446 LKNPDQEKALSLSR
-460 TYKVPL
+460 TYSVPL

-479 DEFSRLAEYIRING
+479 DDYSKLADYIQKNG
-493 KYSDKLTFPNDDKI
+493 KYAEKLSFPLDEKI
-507 KTILEVLLVPHIV
+507 KDILEVLLVPHIV
-520 REKVVFIDE
+520 REKHIYIEE
-529 PLPLMRCLGLD
+529 PLPLMTCLGID
-540 TTLKKN
+540 KNLKKT
-546 WINTESNIL
+546 WTVAEANIM
-555 DTVSKASGITIR
+555 DTLLKVSGMTIR

-590 PAPHVLFPIGGAGG
+590 PAPHVLFPIGDAGG
-604 KRRSLVDVK
+604 KRRSLQNAKEYV
-613 DFVDDEE
+613 EE
-620 DKEKNNEFRNS
+620 DDGNGRNNDLK
-631 EFQTGLTYQKGKV
+631 TGLTIQKGKV
-644 GTINVQIG
+644 GTIKVEIG
-652 SRICPAC
+652 QRICSSC
-659 KNRTFKNKC
+659 KIRTFKNRC
-668 TCGKFTHPLFKCE
+668 SCGKFTQPLLKCE

-686 IKTPFMGT
+686 VNKPL
-694 NTNPPCPKCK
+694 CPKCNK
-704 KETTSVTEMDIDFI
+704 ATTCVTEMDIDFK
-718 SEYQKALDNVG
+718 SEVALALNNIG
-729 ERDVYKPKGVLGL
+729 ERDTLEIKCVLGL
-742 TSKNKTPEP
+742 MSKNKSPEP
-751 LEKGVLRA
+751 LEKGALRA
-759 KHDVVMFKDGTVR
+759 KHDIVMFKDGTVR

-784 PGELGVSV
+784 PKEIGVSV
-792 LKFKELGYINDTY
+792 SKMKELGYINDTY
-805 GNPLV
+805 GNPFV

-821 DIVVSKDCAEYL
+821 DIVVSKDCGEYL

-842 LLTRYYK
+842 LLVKYYK
-849 VEPYYNIERI
+849 VESYYNLEKIG
-859 DDLIGKLVIG
+859 DLIGELVIG

-874 SAGVLARL
+874 SAGVLGRL
-882 VGFTTASVGYG
+882 VGFTSASVGYA

-904 CFQGDEKLLVQ
+904 CFHGDEKLLVF
-915 KRDGFELLT
+915 KGDGFELLT
-924 IRELVESNLIEN
+924 IRELVELNLIGE
-936 TEKDDFGTEIK
+936 TEKDDFGAEYKEIHGIK
-947 KINGLRT
+947 T
-954 FAFNIKTKKFELA
+954 YAFNIKTKQFELA
-967 DITHFSK
+967 DITHVSK
-974 HIAPEKLIEIKTK
+974 HVAPEKLIEIRTK

-995 KDHTFPDSSGEKVR
+995 RDHPFVDRTGQKVR
-1009 APDVDE
+1009 AEDADE

-1021 IKRPL
+1021 LKRPHV
-1026 IEGKENID
+1026 EVKEHID
-1034 LLSITDAQDVMIRT
+1034 LLSITDA
-1048 DCDVFEDDVQFS
+1048 
-1060 QISNNLG
+1060 
-1067 MSYKTFTNYI
+1067 
-1077 YRKSYPLEI
+1077 
-1086 INRFNHGVIDAG
+1086 
-1098 NYLLGSKRD
+1098 
-1107 KASIKPSIT
+1107 
-1116 VNEDFL
+1116 
-1122 SLLGFYLAEGFIK
+1122 
-1135 KNQNN
+1135 
-1140 CHQVSI
+1140 
-1146 TATKEWARCILEE
+1146 
-1159 KINAVFGLS
+1159 
-1168 PSISGNH
+1168 
-1175 VTICS
+1175 
-1180 RFVLELFEELK
+1180 
-1191 IGKDAKTK
+1191 KTK
-1199 RVPDFVYALPEEKI
+1199 RVPNFVYGLPKDKICALLR
-1213 SAFLGGYFTGDG
+1213 SYFTGDG
-1225 SCSLQSTLEVNVT
+1225 SCSLQSTLEVNLT
-1238 SVNKWLIDGMSFLLM
+1238 SVNKWLVDGVSILLM
-1253 FSGIKHSIYEEE
+1253 FSGIKHSIYE
-1265 REVKSDLI
+1265 D
-1273 LKFYGKPKLIHSYKI
+1273 KI
-1288 RIYGSQARKFIEDIG
+1288 GIYGREARKFIEEIG
-1303 FLGEKQKYAQDL
+1303 FLGEKQKHAEEL
-1315 LKKWLAKEG
+1315 LKKWQVKKG
-1324 QTRTNFDEDVFI
+1324 QARTSFDEDVFI

-1344 IKSNDKYVYNLTVD
+1344 VSSQDKYVYNLTVD
-1358 THHTLICSGITTFQ
+1358 THHSLICSGITTFQ

-1425 DVLFQYPLAFY
+1425 DVRFQYPLEFY
-1436 EATLKFANAKDLV
+1436 EATLAYTNPKDLV
-1449 KIMDTVSGR
+1449 KIMDMVSGR
-1458 LGTPGQYEGF
+1458 LGTSAQYEGF

-1506 KAVDPTDVAERV
+1506 KAVDPQDVAERV

-1524 PDLIGNLRS
+1524 PDIIGNLRS
-1533 FSKQKVRCTKCN
+1533 FSKQKVRCTKCG
-1545 AKYRRPPLQG
+1545 AKYRRPPLRG
-1555 TCPRCGGN
+1555 SCPKCGGN

-1575 YLETSLRIADEYN
+1575 YLETSLRVADEYN
-1588 VRHYT
+1588 VRPYT